1 MLAFFKNSD
10 FSSCF
15 FQEKNRTVSDF
26 ESNQVSDG
34 QQVDRVKECSLC
46 LLRLFFILEDF
57 KDAVRMGDGDRL
69 AALRKVLLKHFKSDA
84 GYNCYCTQ
92 LNNTHQ
98 HYKEQAHQTR

>member
-26 ESNQVSDG
+26 ESNQVSDD
-34 QQVDRVKECSLC
+34 QQVDRAKECSLC

-69 AALRKVLLKHFKSDA
+69 ASLRKVLLKHFKSDA
-84 GYNCYCTQ
+84 GYNYCTQ
-92 LNNTHQ
+92 LNNAHQ
-98 HYKEQAHQTR
+98 HYKRTGTYQTR